1 MRSLFSPFLPS
12 AASLKKNKRS
22 NAHDLLR
29 VLGDPDWA
37 ADPRNCPSSS
47 SAGAGLLSSSPSSS
61 SADDADDRAARLLR
75 SAAVLLPL
83 TLAASLAGGAA
94 ALAAFRHAP
103 LAMAKAAVGA
113 QMALPLVASLLAALN
128 GFPGPALALAL
139 VAALTAAVF
148 YVWRDRVEL
157 CARLL
162 ALASAALAGTPA
174 LVAASLASDA
184 ASLAAAGGLGLF
196 AAAAAANGRVVRSE
210 LSGGG
215 GQGGGPRLRLA
226 ARRVRA
232 AAGGSRLRGGFLGV
246 ADSGAAQDV
255 YRGRQREL
263 VVLCRLPPTEGA
275 PPPRCARRCARPWAR
290 SSAPSPWPD
299 WCSRAR
305 SSYGPPSTPCRTPP
319 RLNGNGEVSLAA
331 GCFRFLGAILAT
343 LARGALAFLD
353 YLTKF
358 AVIAAAVS
366 GRGLLASGKAATG
379 VLRSAMLDA
388 FGVW

>member
-12 AASLKKNKRS
+12 AASLKKKKRS

-47 SAGAGLLSSSPSSS
+47 SAGAGLFSSSPSSS

-215 GQGGGPRLRLA
+215 GQGGGPVCAWQPAAYAPPLA
-226 ARRVRA
+226 ALASVVAFWASLTLAQLKTFIVAGSVSSWYFAAAADGGGSSSPLRSSLRA
-232 AAGGSRLRGGFLGV
+232 ALGPQFGTLSLAGLVLTVTQLLRSAIDALQN
-246 ADSGAAQDV
+246 AA
-255 YRGRQREL
+255 
-263 VVLCRLPPTEGA
+263 A
-275 PPPRCARRCARPWAR
+275 
-290 SSAPSPWPD
+290 S
-299 WCSRAR
+299 
-305 SSYGPPSTPCRTPP
+305 
-319 RLNGNGEVSLAA
+319 NGNGEVSLAA